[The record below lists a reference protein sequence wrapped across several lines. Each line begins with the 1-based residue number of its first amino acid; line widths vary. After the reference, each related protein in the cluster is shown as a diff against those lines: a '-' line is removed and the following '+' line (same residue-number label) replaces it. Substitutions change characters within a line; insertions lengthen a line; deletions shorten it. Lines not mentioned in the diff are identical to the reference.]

1 MQPNTEPERA
11 RCAARRLAGAGLALV
26 SLASPP
32 ADAASACAAQ
42 ELVVMVEDAALRS
55 WPTLQVLAREFEQRH
70 GVTVKLVDLGGAAGT
85 KDKLKFL
92 LAGDVPLDLA
102 RIDVTELAAYVADG
116 ALVDLGP
123 YFDADAG
130 WHADEWFEGPLGAC
144 RDRMGRLVGL
154 PSTFTPYVMYVNRSL
169 LLRDGVE
176 LPRPGWTWADMER
189 IARAATRDLDGDG
202 RIDARDQRG
211 ISITQWLQALAP
223 WVWQAGAEFLDER
236 GEHATLDSP
245 EFIEVLTFLHRL
257 LHVERVASNDATF
270 AAQMEQGL
278 FQSGRC
284 ALYGPVGYWET
295 YRFASLAFDWDVV
308 PLPRH
313 RHEATAVAM
322 SVYVVPRT
330 ARDPQLAYRFLREVL
345 GGEAYQRRMAEIG
358 NGVPGLVSAARST
371 AFLDPDRP
379 PASEH
384 VFLDV
389 LEHARF
395 LPPSANWGKLESV
408 VQAELEGVLLSGSL
422 DPAAAARSMD
432 RKADEH
438 LARVRERAERP
449 RLPRAVLPLTVLAAL
464 VVFVTLTRTRAPRG
478 SARLRSEARAAGWM
492 LLPWALG
499 FLAFLLAP
507 MAVSLTLSFTEWSPL
522 RPLSDARFAAFDNW
536 QRLASDP
543 TFATSLRATA
553 LYVVCAVPLQ
563 LAAAFGL
570 ALLLRRGGRGTGL
583 ARTLCYVPAIVS
595 PVIVA
600 AVWRGLLRE
609 SDGPV
614 NGLLGWIGID
624 GPGWLTDPAWVVPSF
639 VVLSVWT
646 CGAQML
652 VFLAALQSVDP
663 TLEDAARVDGAGAWA
678 RTWHVVVPA
687 LAPVILF
694 NLLTGAIAAAQV
706 FAQPY
711 VMTGGG
717 PGDAS
722 RFLVLYLYEAGFR
735 HLEFG
740 YASALAWVLALLL
753 AALAAALLLFARR
766 YVPQA
771 FGAAGGR
778 GGRA

>member
-1 MQPNTEPERA
+1 MRMNLLPERTQ
-11 RCAARRLAGAGLALV
+11 RVQRRLVGAGIA
-26 SLASPP
+26 LASLSG
-32 ADAASACAAQ
+32 AYGHAATAHPAQ

-55 WPTLQVLAREFEQRH
+55 WPTLQGLARDFEQRH
-70 GVTVKLVDLGGAAGT
+70 GVEVKLVDLGGAAGT

-116 ALVDLGP
+116 ALVALDP
-123 YFDADAG
+123 YFDSDADWRAS
-130 WHADEWFEGPLGAC
+130 DWFRGPLDAC
-144 RDRMGRLVGL
+144 RDGAGRLVGL
-154 PSTFTPYVMYVNRSL
+154 PSTFTPYVMYVNRTL
-169 LLRDGVE
+169 LARDGIE

-202 RIDARDQRG
+202 RVDARDQWG

-223 WVWQAGAEFLDER
+223 WVWQAGADFLDER

-257 LHVERVASNDATF
+257 LHVDRVASNDATF
-270 AAQMEQGL
+270 ASQMEQGL
-278 FQSGRC
+278 FQAGRC

-295 YRFASLAFDWDVV
+295 YRFASLPFDWDVV

-330 ARDPQLAYRFLREVL
+330 ARDPALAYRFLREVL
-345 GGEAYQRRMAEIG
+345 GGEAYQGHMAEIG
-358 NGVPGLVSAARST
+358 NGVPGLVSAARSA
-371 AFLDPDRP
+371 AFLDPDRQ

-422 DPAAAARSMD
+422 DPAAAARAMD
-432 RKADEH
+432 QKADEH
-438 LARVRERAERP
+438 LARVHARAARP
-449 RLPRAVLPLTVLAAL
+449 RLSRAALPLSIALAVLAFAAL
-464 VVFVTLTRTRAPRG
+464 ARTSAPRG
-478 SARLRSEARAAGWM
+478 GAGLRSEARAARWM
-492 LLPWALG
+492 LLPWAIG
-499 FLAFLLAP
+499 FVAFLLAP

-522 RPLSDARFAAFDNW
+522 RPLSDARLAGVDNW
-536 QRLASDP
+536 QRLAGDP
-543 TFATSLRATA
+543 IFATSLRATA
-553 LYVVCAVPLQ
+553 LYVLCAVPLQ
-563 LAAAFGL
+563 LVAAFVL

-614 NGLLGWIGID
+614 NRLLARLGIE

-652 VFLAALQSVDP
+652 VFLAALQSVDS
-663 TLEDAARVDGAGAWA
+663 TLEDAARVDGAGAFA
-678 RTWHVVVPA
+678 RVRHIIVPA

-753 AALAAALLLFARR
+753 AALALALLLFARR
-766 YVPQA
+766 YVPHA
-771 FGAAGGR
+771 FGAASAR
-778 GGRA
+778 GGRV

>member
-1 MQPNTEPERA
+1 MRPTPLPERVQCVP
-11 RCAARRLAGAGLALV
+11 RSRAGAGLAFAALSAQLAHAAVV
-26 SLASPP
+26 SGG
-32 ADAASACAAQ
+32 Q

-55 WPTLQVLAREFEQRH
+55 WPTLQGLARDFEQRH
-70 GVTVKLVDLGGAAGT
+70 GVAVKLVDLGGAAGT

-102 RIDVTELAAYVADG
+102 RIDVTEIAAYVADG
-116 ALVDLGP
+116 ALIDLDP
-123 YFDADAG
+123 YFGADADWRAS
-130 WHADEWFEGPLGAC
+130 DWFAGPLDAC
-144 RDRMGRLVGL
+144 RDRAGRLFGL
-154 PSTFTPYVMYVNRSL
+154 PSTFTPYVMYVNRAL
-169 LLRDGVE
+169 LVREGIE
-176 LPRPGWTWADMER
+176 LPQSGWTWADMER

-202 RIDARDQRG
+202 RIDARDQWG
-211 ISITQWLQALAP
+211 ISVTQWLQALAP
-223 WVWQAGAEFLDER
+223 WVWQAGAEFLDES
-236 GEHATLDSP
+236 GEHATLDTP

-257 LHVERVASNDATF
+257 LHVDRLASNDATF

-278 FQSGRC
+278 FQTGRC

-295 YRFASLAFDWDVV
+295 YRFAALPFDWDVV

-330 ARDPQLAYRFLREVL
+330 ARHPELAHRFLREVL
-345 GGEAYQRRMAEIG
+345 GGDAYQMRMAEIG
-358 NGVPGLVSAARST
+358 NGVPGLVSAASSA
-371 AFLDPDRP
+371 AFLDPLRP

-389 LEHARF
+389 MEHARF

-408 VQAELEGVLLSGSL
+408 VQAELEGVLLSGRL
-422 DPAAAARSMD
+422 DPAAAAAAMD
-432 RKADEH
+432 LKADAH
-438 LARVRERAERP
+438 LARVQARAARP
-449 RLPRAVLPLTVLAAL
+449 RLSRAALPLSIVMAL
-464 VVFVTLTRTRAPRG
+464 LVFVALARTRAPRG
-478 SARLRSEARAAGWM
+478 GAGLRSEARAARWM

-499 FLAFLLAP
+499 FIAFLLAP

-522 RPLSDARFAAFDNW
+522 RPLSDARYAGLDNW

-553 LYVVCAVPLQ
+553 LYVMCAVPLQ
-563 LAAAFGL
+563 LVMALGL
-570 ALLLRRGGRGTGL
+570 ALLMRRGGRGTGL

-600 AVWRGLLRE
+600 AIWRGLLRE

-614 NGLLGWIGID
+614 NRFLARFGIE

-663 TLEDAARVDGAGAWA
+663 TLEDAARVDGAGPLA
-678 RTWHVVVPA
+678 RVRHVIVPA

-740 YASALAWVLALLL
+740 YASTLAWVLALLL
-753 AALAAALLLFARR
+753 AAMTLALLLCARR
-766 YVPQA
+766 YVPHA
-771 FGAAGGR
+771 IGAR